1 MFEVVPFDDRV
12 SEKTVFEQ
20 FMLCLKKR
28 SIIRIPC
35 SVWCLGTFRTFRFEN
50 FGKKTTVS
58 KPTLKLKRFQS

>member
-35 SVWCLGTFRTFRFEN
+35 SVWCLGDI
-50 FGKKTTVS
+50 
-58 KPTLKLKRFQS
+58 